1 MKKFEIIREIF
12 ETVMRVGVSD
22 NKQDAISEY
31 TRDKMTNTVYVKKVC
46 IPDVGNVDSIAVTAL
61 ESDFFDACDSD
72 VRIAFRG
79 NVGKRVILYANE
91 VETSVLLEIR
101 NYLRKWFGQ
110 NADIDA
116 YQKAMSRIEQC
127 KCSGFG
133 TDLTSS
139 YMMHILDK
147 YYDTFVAPVINK

>member
-12 ETVMRVGVSD
+12 ETVMRVGGSD

-61 ESDFFDACDSD
+61 ESDFSDACDFD

-110 NADIDA
+110 NEDIDA

-127 KCSGFG
+127 NGSGFG

>member
-1 MKKFEIIREIF
+1 MKFEIIREIF
-12 ETVMRVGVSD
+12 ETVMRVGSSD

-31 TRDKMTNTVYVKKVC
+31 TRDKITNTVYVKKVC
-46 IPDVGNVDSIAVTAL
+46 ISDVGNIDSVAITAL
-61 ESDFFDACDSD
+61 ESNFSDACDSD

-91 VETSVLLEIR
+91 VELPILLEIR
-101 NYLRKWFGQ
+101 NYLRKLFGQ
-110 NADIDA
+110 NEDVDA
-116 YQKAMSRIEQC
+116 YQKAMRRIDDC
-127 KCSGFG
+127 TSTGLP

-147 YYDTFVAPVINK
+147 YYDTFVLPVVN